1 MVSSFMNL
9 CLSFKVFSGMICLV
23 ALFLIYLQVAFVI
36 FLMAVPLSHCNT
48 LRNAFTEEDLTPI
61 VENLKWDDKEEQTA
75 MADYFHQKSS
85 DVQKRSNVVSCDCR
99 KYAHE
104 RLTESCPHGC
114 ISFWEND
121 CNKSYCKTCYKLKH
135 V

>member
-1 MVSSFMNL
+1 
-9 CLSFKVFSGMICLV
+9 MICLV
-23 ALFLIYLQVAFVI
+23 AFFLIYLQVAFVI

-85 DVQKRSNVVSCDCR
+85 DPAKKYTKVSCKDVKSIHKSLKENCPNRCSPTYNIDC
-99 KYAHE
+99 KHNFCK
-104 RLTESCPHGC
+104 SCD
-114 ISFWEND
+114 N
-121 CNKSYCKTCYKLKH
+121 
-135 V
+135 

>member
-1 MVSSFMNL
+1 
-9 CLSFKVFSGMICLV
+9 MICLV

-85 DVQKRSNVVSCDCR
+85 DPAKKYTIVSCEDVKSIHNSLR
-99 KYAHE
+99 NN
-104 RLTESCPHGC
+104 CPNGC
-114 ISFWEND
+114 NPPYNID
-121 CNKSYCKTCYKLKH
+121 CNHNFCKSCDN
-135 V
+135 